1 MLQKFIK
8 KGRKMKISKKLIKN
22 VLVKETE
29 NLSDDFT
36 FNIKDNYILFVD
48 EGESQFEVNI
58 YEFAFKCKEWAL
70 NKGYTIESH
79 TNRSCLSGN
88 NYEYFSIAKIFK
100 ETSSMRINTIEE
112 NTEIESTI
120 QACKWIL
127 KEEK

>member
-1 MLQKFIK
+1 MKNL
-8 KGRKMKISKKLIKN
+8 KISNELIRN
-22 VLVKETE
+22 VLVKETRHLTYDTIYVE
-29 NLSDDFT
+29 
-36 FNIKDNYILFVD
+36 DNFIIFSY
-48 EGESQFEVNI
+48 EGEYQFEVNI

-100 ETSSMRINTIEE
+100 GTNSMRINTIEE